1 MQPDLDKLIDSVLA
15 SQSIGEVKAAAT
27 ALAVAARDTD
37 DIRAWVLCQQL
48 ANRFLK
54 WAKPYERPASGL
66 AWNAVIVPPENA
78 PVMLLPSCVP
88 FGGSPNEVID
98 GLERFVARCDE
109 FTPPV
114 YDAITTAEIKRVLN
128 AAQKEFMML
137 DVIAPIDSLRILCF
151 DNSHVEYNSQCGFP
165 ANPER
170 PSTVFLYHPRENET
184 YDRVFIFAHELGHA
198 LHFSLTRDIEI
209 VPEGFEEVN
218 ESINVR
224 FQTQKEKQ
232 EAFADATALA
242 ILNVKGLGTH
252 FPTSF
257 SKALAPCF
265 ARYLRELI
273 INTHQ

>member
-1 MQPDLDKLIDSVLA
+1 MQSDIDKLIDSILA
-15 SQSIGEVKAAAT
+15 SRSINEIMAAVA
-27 ALAVAARDTD
+27 ALAVSAGDMD
-37 DIRAWVLCQQL
+37 DILVWVLCQQL
-48 ANRFLK
+48 VNRFVK
-54 WAKPYERPASGL
+54 WAKPYERPASGA
-66 AWNAVIVPPENA
+66 AWNAVIVPPEHA

-88 FGGSPNEVID
+88 FGGSSNDVIH
-98 GLERFVARCDE
+98 GLKNFAARCDE

-128 AAQKEFMML
+128 AAQREFMML
-137 DVIAPIDSLRILCF
+137 DVIAPNDPLRILRF
-151 DNSHVEYNSQCGFP
+151 NNSHVEHNSQCGFP

-170 PSTVFLYHPRENET
+170 PSTIFLYHPRENET

-209 VPEGFEEVN
+209 MPEGFDELN
-218 ESINVR
+218 ESIR
-224 FQTQKEKQ
+224 IKFQTQKEKQ

-242 ILNVKGLGTH
+242 LLNVKGLGTH
-252 FPTSF
+252 FPTPF

-273 INTHQ
+273 YQ